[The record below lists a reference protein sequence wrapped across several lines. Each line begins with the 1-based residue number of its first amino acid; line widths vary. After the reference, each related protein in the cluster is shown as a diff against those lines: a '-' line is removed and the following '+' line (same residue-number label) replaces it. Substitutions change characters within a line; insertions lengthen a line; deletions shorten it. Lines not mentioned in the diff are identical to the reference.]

1 MMTEAQLVQMEK
13 EALMRMPPP
22 ALEAFAAFLRA
33 KAFLAGYACSQIG
46 APADF
51 QSDCRATIRFCNS
64 FADKAEEAL
73 SARRADATAQARGD
87 ST

>member
-1 MMTEAQLVQMEK
+1 MMSEAQLVQMERDAMAK
-13 EALMRMPPP
+13 MPPP